1 LSDDI
6 AFASLRE
13 LGTKLRR
20 REISSEEIVRIAIER
35 TKKLDPKLNSYI
47 TFLPDHALQ
56 QARAAD
62 DALRRGQD
70 LGPLHGMPISLKD
83 HIATAGVRTTAG
95 AKFMLTNIP
104 QADAAVA
111 RRLKSAGAILMGK
124 ANMNKFAGGES
135 GDNPDFGKIRTPWNL
150 EFRRGD
156 RVAALARWWRR
167 VWCPCQSE
175 RITADR
181 FESQPPSVAS
191 WA

>member
-1 LSDDI
+1 VSDDV

-13 LGTKLRR
+13 LGTRLRR
-20 REISSEEIVRIAIER
+20 REISSEEIVRIVIDR
-35 TKKLDPKLNSYI
+35 TQKLDPKLNSYI
-47 TFLPDHALQ
+47 TFLPEQALQ

-70 LGPLHGMPISLKD
+70 CGPLHGMPISLKD

-95 AKFMLTNIP
+95 AKFMLTNVP

-111 RRLKSAGAILMGK
+111 AKSGRLGIWSLR
-124 ANMNKFAGGES
+124 
-135 GDNPDFGKIRTPWNL
+135 P
-150 EFRRGD
+150 GD
-156 RVAALARWWRR
+156 RVVALARWWQR
-167 VWCPCQSE
+167 VSCPCQSE

-181 FESQPPSVAS
+181 FESRPPSVGW